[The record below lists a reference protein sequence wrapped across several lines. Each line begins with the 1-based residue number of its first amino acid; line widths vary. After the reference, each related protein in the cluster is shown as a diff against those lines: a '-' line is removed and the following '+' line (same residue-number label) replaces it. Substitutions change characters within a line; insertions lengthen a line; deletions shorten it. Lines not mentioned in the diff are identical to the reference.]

1 MFSICGNRKKKKKDS
16 CDYLIKKNVK
26 DLPTVASQPPETRTT
41 CPRACMFERCVCV
54 GLGAHT
60 DVSYQTVRRLRSFLW
75 QCKSKQSRW
84 RNARCKRKSSETT
97 NNLNV
102 SLSSLAFLTN
112 YSHMQ
117 HTHTHTEDKETDSNN
132 ARAPPLQLLCNFTAR
147 RGEKK
152 KKKERVPFLILL
164 VLGVLTENSPMP
176 LYLQSCAE

>member
-1 MFSICGNRKKKKKDS
+1 M
-16 CDYLIKKNVK
+16 
-26 DLPTVASQPPETRTT
+26 
-41 CPRACMFERCVCV
+41 
-54 GLGAHT
+54 
-60 DVSYQTVRRLRSFLW
+60 SYQTVRRLRSLLW

-117 HTHTHTEDKETDSNN
+117 NTHTHTHSAKLKLTEDKETDSNN

-152 KKKERVPFLILL
+152 KRKKKKGPLPYSPSPRYLNRKLPDASISRAVLSNRANELRGRRVRDRSGTDSKI
-164 VLGVLTENSPMP
+164 P
-176 LYLQSCAE
+176 LCIPL

>member
-1 MFSICGNRKKKKKDS
+1 MGIEKKKRFMWLFNKKKKKCERFTNCAITTPGDS
-16 CDYLIKKNVK
+16 N
-26 DLPTVASQPPETRTT
+26 T

-60 DVSYQTVRRLRSFLW
+60 DVSYQTVRRLRSLLW

-117 HTHTHTEDKETDSNN
+117 HAHTLKLTEDKETDSNN

-147 RGEKK
+147 RGEKKK

>member
-1 MFSICGNRKKKKKDS
+1 MGIERKKKDS

-117 HTHTHTEDKETDSNN
+117 HTHTQKTRKQIPTMHG
-132 ARAPPLQLLCNFTAR
+132 LLLCSSSAISQLGVEKR
-147 RGEKK
+147 KK
-152 KKKERVPFLILL
+152 KRKGPLPY
-164 VLGVLTENSPMP
+164 SPCP
-176 LYLQSCAE
+176 RCLNRKLPDASLSPKLC

>member
-1 MFSICGNRKKKKKDS
+1 MGKRKERKVDITSPTYLFIPFLNMFSICGNRKKKKKDS

-117 HTHTHTEDKETDSNN
+117 HTHTHRRQGNRFQQCTGSSS
-132 ARAPPLQLLCNFTAR
+132 AAPLQFH
-147 RGEKK
+147 
-152 KKKERVPFLILL
+152 
-164 VLGVLTENSPMP
+164 S
-176 LYLQSCAE
+176 